1 MLHRAQPEPSL
12 GQALRHE
19 PGDFNYHQ
27 RRKERDFFYSWVSTA
42 WGSQEF
48 SLLMAVSYC
57 SDIIS
62 YLARNTCHLKVHAVM
77 CLYSTSGWLHPDP
90 CSAWNCEILLLQSSG
105 LNPDG
110 MPASFFWQRW
120 VFLLLMQWQ
129 PHCRALKCVLP
140 SSASF
145 WSTES
150 WKNEKCKQQR
160 INLVLQQLA
169 ERRYMHVYVVFQKW
183 EVTSPRLW
191 SAALW

>member
-1 MLHRAQPEPSL
+1 MGQPRVFP
-12 GQALRHE
+12 
-19 PGDFNYHQ
+19 
-27 RRKERDFFYSWVSTA
+27 
-42 WGSQEF
+42 
-48 SLLMAVSYC
+48 LMAVSYC

-90 CSAWNCEILLLQSSG
+90 CSAWNCETLLLQSPG

-129 PHCRALKCVLP
+129 PHCRALKRVLP
-140 SSASF
+140 SPASF

-150 WKNEKCKQQR
+150 WKNEKVQTVEDKLGATAAGR
-160 INLVLQQLA
+160 K
-169 ERRYMHVYVVFQKW
+169 EVYACIRGFSKVKDN
-183 EVTSPRLW
+183 EP
-191 SAALW
+191 

>member
-1 MLHRAQPEPSL
+1 MGSLIQVMHPIFCKLMGFKTTLTPPLWVKGRGWRMDETTGALAWDKPQACETSLQCQSTQKSNVALMPRRAQPEPSL

-27 RRKERDFFYSWVSTA
+27 NKKERDFFYSWVSTA

-62 YLARNTCHLKVHAVM
+62 YLARNTCHLKVHVVM

-90 CSAWNCEILLLQSSG
+90 CSAWNCETLPMQSPG

-110 MPASFFWQRW
+110 LPASFFWQR
-120 VFLLLMQWQ
+120 
-129 PHCRALKCVLP
+129 
-140 SSASF
+140 
-145 WSTES
+145 
-150 WKNEKCKQQR
+150 
-160 INLVLQQLA
+160 
-169 ERRYMHVYVVFQKW
+169 
-183 EVTSPRLW
+183 
-191 SAALW
+191 